1 LNDAERILRP
11 SPELVRLY
19 FLYLVIAILVAIL
32 PWYIPLLLLA
42 PEVGSIITIILA
54 LIVVP
59 VVCWIPK
66 YYSSLVYIFRD
77 EEIECRQGV
86 WFRML
91 SIVPYNRITNVDV
104 VQGPLSR
111 WLGIAT
117 VKVQTAGYSGQ
128 VSRAEAKILGVKN
141 YEEVKEYILSKI
153 RGTPTMAM
161 KVSESPRLEDLLREL
176 VRIREIL
183 ESTLARG

>member
-1 LNDAERILRP
+1 
-11 SPELVRLY
+11 
-19 FLYLVIAILVAIL
+19 
-32 PWYIPLLLLA
+32 
-42 PEVGSIITIILA
+42 
-54 LIVVP
+54 
-59 VVCWIPK
+59 
-66 YYSSLVYIFRD
+66 
-77 EEIECRQGV
+77 
-86 WFRML
+86 ML

-128 VSRAEAKILGVKN
+128 VSKAEAKILGVKN